1 VSSFF
6 TGSPT
11 DKPVL
16 IFIGGAVVAVI
27 GLASMFHIWKKA

>member
-1 VSSFF
+1 
-6 TGSPT
+6 
-11 DKPVL
+11 L